1 MGFSPINRTQLQ
13 LFCQRTDW
21 GLELTGFG
29 RPFGLGFDT
38 QGRLLVSDMDCHVL
52 VRWDLGQQ
60 SYECHRGVSQ
70 LWGPVQQAFEG
81 CSSVRPRQQPLGW
94 NGPHSAACD
103 ASGALIVTCYYSPAV
118 VRVPSDGAATL
129 LIGPGILR
137 GPASTT
143 IDSQGRLLVAE
154 YAKNLVMVFDA
165 SGGYLGRIGR
175 GAGGEPLR
183 LDPSDSA
190 APACA
195 LAGGFDRPHMVIAAS
210 DGCLLVADTWN
221 NRIQKFSASGDYLCL
236 QDDLT
241 GSKAAPQRKFWKNVC
256 AVQSAISCP
265 VALDQ
270 DVDGRVLVTAWGS
283 SQLFLLESDGCGA
296 KLPVPP
302 TLCKP
307 YDARFYRNGV
317 VVADTH
323 HGRVLIIDNLF
334 NR

>member
-1 MGFSPINRTQLQ
+1 M
-13 LFCQRTDW
+13 
-21 GLELTGFG
+21 
-29 RPFGLGFDT
+29 
-38 QGRLLVSDMDCHVL
+38 QGQLLVSDMDCHAL
-52 VRWDLGQQ
+52 VRWDLAQQ
-60 SYECHRGVSQ
+60 SYQCHRGVQ
-70 LWGPVQQAFEG
+70 QRWGQVQRALDG
-81 CSSVRPRQQPLGW
+81 CSSVRPKQPPLGW

-118 VRVPSDGAATL
+118 VRVPPDEAATL
-129 LIGPGILR
+129 LIGPDALS

-143 IDSQGRLLVAE
+143 IDLQGQLLVAE
-154 YAKNLVMVFDA
+154 YAKNLVMVFGA
-165 SGGYLGRIGR
+165 NGGYLGRLGR
-175 GAGGEPLR
+175 DAGGETLR
-183 LDPSDSA
+183 LDPSDSPV
-190 APACA
+190 PASG
-195 LAGGFDRPHMVIAAS
+195 LAGGFDRPHMVIATS

-236 QDDLT
+236 LDDLT
-241 GSKAAPQRKFWKNVC
+241 GWKAAPQRSFWKSVG
-256 AVQSAISCP
+256 AGQRAISCP

-270 DVDGRVLVTAWGS
+270 DVDGRILVTAWGS
-283 SQLFLLESDGCGA
+283 NELFLLESDGCGA

-323 HGRVLIIDNLF
+323 HGRVLIIDNLL